1 MGRPRRNCRVPVNSA
16 DEAGCSAINRS
27 LRHAVVRRL
36 RRFYASLPG
45 GGFIFDVDGTILDY
59 SQGDTGTHEVRHWL
73 GLFHTFEGGCAALQ
87 NDFVSDTPAERIPA
101 FFCTPRDSCKG
112 KLGLDPIL
120 NFMDYTD
127 DSCMNQFTNGQA
139 ERSLLS
145 WLAYRQ

>member
-1 MGRPRRNCRVPVNSA
+1 
-16 DEAGCSAINRS
+16 
-27 LRHAVVRRL
+27 
-36 RRFYASLPG
+36 
-45 GGFIFDVDGTILDY
+45 VDGTILDY
-59 SQGDTGTHEVRHWL
+59 GQGDTGTHEVRHWL

-112 KLGLDPIL
+112 KPGLDPIL